1 MDVSWPGGHGTDRL
15 SSLDT
20 TDARMRRTLGILFGV
35 ATHLLFAFT
44 VWHLVWFLKGPSIA
58 ADADGP
64 GIAVERSG
72 LASVAAALFI
82 DAVLAGIFAVP
93 HSVLLLPPVRKRLVA
108 AGIAGPFYGCF
119 FCVVTC
125 LTLLLTIFC
134 WQPMTAVVVWRW
146 PAPLD
151 TCIAWAFVAA
161 WAALLSSLYLTGL
174 GWQTGFTPWWRWV
187 RGQRPPARPFAPQG
201 VYRVMR
207 HPVYLSFLG
216 LVWLVPVVTLDRAV
230 LIGIWTVYIYV
241 GSVLKDR
248 RLLFYVGDEY
258 RRYQADVPG
267 YPGMPGGPLARVPL
281 ASDVPLGTALVIR

>member
-1 MDVSWPGGHGTDRL
+1 
-15 SSLDT
+15 
-20 TDARMRRTLGILFGV
+20 MRRVAGILFGV

-44 VWHLVWFLKGPSIA
+44 VWHLVWFLKGPSMA
-58 ADADGP
+58 ADAVGP
-64 GIAVERSG
+64 GIAVARSG
-72 LASVAAALFI
+72 QSSVVFGVVI
-82 DAVLAGIFAVP
+82 DAILAGVFAVP
-93 HSVLLLPPVRKRLVA
+93 HSMLLLPAVRRRLVT

-125 LTLLLTIFC
+125 LTLLLVFFC
-134 WQPMTAVVVWRW
+134 WRPMTAVVWRW

-151 TCIAWAFVAA
+151 TVIEGAFVAS
-161 WAALLSSLYLTGL
+161 WGALLYSLFITGL

-187 RGQRPPARPFAPQG
+187 RGQRPPARPFVPQS
-201 VYRVMR
+201 VYRFLR

-216 LVWLVPVVTLDRAV
+216 LVWFVPVVTLDRAV
-230 LIGIWTVYIYV
+230 LIAVWTVYIYV

-267 YPGMPGGPLARVPL
+267 YPGIPFGPLARVPL
-281 ASDVPLGTALVIR
+281 AGTVPLGTAFSAR

>member
-1 MDVSWPGGHGTDRL
+1 
-15 SSLDT
+15 
-20 TDARMRRTLGILFGV
+20 MRRTLGILFGV

-58 ADADGP
+58 ADAVGP
-64 GIAVERSG
+64 GISLARGGRASIAAG
-72 LASVAAALFI
+72 LCI
-82 DAVLAGIFAVP
+82 DALLAGIFAVP

-119 FCVVTC
+119 FCVATC

-134 WQPMTAVVVWRW
+134 WQPAPAVVWRW

-151 TCIAWAFVAA
+151 TGITWAFVAS
-161 WAALLSSLYLTGL
+161 WAALLYSLFLTGL

-187 RGQRPPARPFAPQG
+187 RGQQPPARPFVPQS
-201 VYRVMR
+201 VYRFLR

-216 LVWLVPVVTLDRAV
+216 LVWFVPVVTLDRAV
-230 LIGIWTVYIYV
+230 LIGVWTVYIYV

-267 YPGMPGGPLARVPL
+267 YPGISFGPLARVPL
-281 ASDVPLGTALVIR
+281 ASDVLLDAALVTR

>member
-1 MDVSWPGGHGTDRL
+1 
-15 SSLDT
+15 
-20 TDARMRRTLGILFGV
+20 MRRTFGILFGV

-58 ADADGP
+58 ADTGGGAIEDSRG
-64 GIAVERSG
+64 GQ
-72 LASVAAALFI
+72 ASVAVGLCI
-82 DAVLAGIFAVP
+82 DALLAGVFAVP
-93 HSVLLLPPVRKRLVA
+93 HSVLLLPSVRKRLVA
-108 AGIAGPFYGCF
+108 TGIAGPFYGCF
-119 FCVVTC
+119 FCVASC
-125 LTLLLTIFC
+125 LTLLLVIFC
-134 WQPMTAVVVWRW
+134 WQPMTTVVWRW
-146 PAPLD
+146 PTPLD
-151 TCIAWAFVAA
+151 TWIAWAFVAS
-161 WAALLSSLYLTGL
+161 WGSLLYSLYLTGL

-267 YPGMPGGPLARVPL
+267 YPGMPFGPLARVPL
-281 ASDVPLGTALVIR
+281 SSDMPLDAALVTR